1 MESANQGMPWSTK
14 RLPIRDQEPELGV
27 EGEASPPASAS
38 ASASQLHQ
46 QISSS
51 PSQPVGSLRFT
62 TPGTPV
68 ASQSSPPTDLA
79 GGRPHD
85 QRQGAARGTRSSVRK
100 DLVSAFAWEALD
112 IDKVRSTTATDTTTL
127 VHFTTPSRSSLVQS
141 SKGQQQTKDPA
152 ADLSLPLYI
161 MSRNRPRG
169 PPVPRDNG
177 LAANEETDM
186 WNKILQDL
194 RKAKEKNDKQKVLAE
209 QIASLNE
216 KIGREGGKPTLS
228 EHNQLD
234 GLYRQMLKLCEDERA
249 ILQDEPSDVIK
260 NLGLL
265 TALRQASEAEAPQNR
280 AASLSKSRKKRN
292 EMDGSATDSPGPSN
306 NSLSDKVSRVKGGIQ
321 RSTSVSSSQAREGRD
336 PIVQIKVEEGSEG
349 VKGTLA
355 ERSGHLVVGA
365 EVVFKHNK
373 NKQGVEG
380 EGIQCI
386 IKGISGDGPKKRYD
400 VQDPEPNENGEQGA
414 VYKTTAASLI
424 PIPRIGSALPSF
436 SLGKQVLARYPD
448 TTTFYRAEVM
458 GSKKDVYRLKFE
470 GEEDDKEMEVDRRF
484 VLDIPGK

>member
-1 MESANQGMPWSTK
+1 M
-14 RLPIRDQEPELGV
+14 V
-27 EGEASPPASAS
+27 VVPPPKP
-38 ASASQLHQ
+38 L
-46 QISSS
+46 
-51 PSQPVGSLRFT
+51 
-62 TPGTPV
+62 
-68 ASQSSPPTDLA
+68 
-79 GGRPHD
+79 
-85 QRQGAARGTRSSVRK
+85 
-100 DLVSAFAWEALD
+100 
-112 IDKVRSTTATDTTTL
+112 
-127 VHFTTPSRSSLVQS
+127 
-141 SKGQQQTKDPA
+141 SKK
-152 ADLSLPLYI
+152 

-169 PPVPRDNG
+169 PPMPRDNG

-194 RKAKEKNDKQKVLAE
+194 RKAKEKNDKQQALAD
-209 QIASLNE
+209 QIATLNE
-216 KIGREGGKPTLS
+216 KIGKEGGRPVLS

-234 GLYRQMLKLCEDERA
+234 GLYRQMLKLCEEERA

-265 TALRQASEAEAPQNR
+265 TALRQASEAEAPMSR

-292 EMDGSATDSPGPSN
+292 DMDGSATDSPGPSGG
-306 NSLSDKVSRVKGGIQ
+306 LSDKGGRSKGATQ
-321 RSTSVSSSQAREGRD
+321 RSTSVSSTHVRD
-336 PIVQIKVEEGSEG
+336 NVQVKIEEGTEST
-349 VKGTLA
+349 KGTLA
-355 ERSGHLVVGA
+355 ERNGQLAVGA

-386 IKGISGDGPKKRYD
+386 IKGISGEGNKKRYD

-424 PIPRIGSALPSF
+424 PIPRMGSTLPSF
-436 SLGKQVLARYPD
+436 AVGKQVLARYPD

-458 GSKKDVYRLKFE
+458 GSKKDTYRLKFE

-484 VLDIPGK
+484 VLDISGK

>member
-1 MESANQGMPWSTK
+1 MEFTNGSVPWSVK
-14 RLPIRDQEPELGV
+14 RLPTSRTSRQQNDDDAKNDHSPAVPPSPVISPASNRPSTKESLHSE
-27 EGEASPPASAS
+27 SPPGNPA
-38 ASASQLHQ
+38 
-46 QISSS
+46 
-51 PSQPVGSLRFT
+51 V
-62 TPGTPV
+62 
-68 ASQSSPPTDLA
+68 
-79 GGRPHD
+79 RPHTL
-85 QRQGAARGTRSSVRK
+85 RQGAARGTRSAHSK
-100 DLVSAFAWEALD
+100 EIVSAFEWAALD
-112 IDKVRSTTATDTTTL
+112 IEKQKSADGASAAAGNSVLGNWPKVVVPAPKAT
-127 VHFTTPSRSSLVQS
+127 P
-141 SKGQQQTKDPA
+141 KK
-152 ADLSLPLYI
+152 

-194 RKAKEKNDKQKVLAE
+194 RKAKEKNDKQKALAE
-209 QIASLNE
+209 QIGALNE
-216 KIGREGGKPTLS
+216 KIGKEGGKPTLS

-234 GLYRQMLKLCEDERA
+234 SLYRQMLKLCEEERA

-265 TALRQASEAEAPQNR
+265 TALRQASEAEAPMSR

-292 EMDGSATDSPGPSN
+292 DVDGSATDSPGPSGGV
-306 NSLSDKVSRVKGGIQ
+306 LDKGGRSKVGTQ
-321 RSTSVSSSQAREGRD
+321 RSTSVSSTHVRD
-336 PIVQIKVEEGSEG
+336 NVQVKIEEGTESA
-349 VKGTLA
+349 KGTPA
-355 ERSGHLVVGA
+355 ERNGQLAVGA

-386 IKGISGDGPKKRYD
+386 IKGITGEGYKKRYD

-424 PIPRIGSALPSF
+424 PIPRMGSALPSF
-436 SLGKQVLARYPD
+436 AVGKQVLARYPD

-458 GSKKDVYRLKFE
+458 GLKKDTYRLKFE

-484 VLDIPGK
+484 VLDISGK